1 MSGVTADPL
10 KSVIRHFVRP
20 RSIAVVGASDRMDY
34 GGRLLRNQREGGFAG
49 KIFPVNSRRTEVQG
63 MQAWPDVA
71 ELPEPVDLAVV
82 VVPTSAVAT
91 IIESCGKRGVR
102 ACAVITAG
110 FGERGAE
117 GEQEQKQLVQLARN
131 VGVRFSGPNSLGVA
145 NLTDRMF
152 ATASSNVTWGR
163 SDLRPSGISLVSQ
176 SGALS
181 FNPVPSRAAERGIG
195 LRAIVSVGNQAD
207 LTVVDF
213 IEYFV
218 ESDDETKAVALFL
231 EGLPENEG
239 RRLLQVA
246 HRARALNKPILAVK
260 VGRSPGTAAVAR
272 SHTAALTGDDAVYD
286 GAFRSAYIT
295 RVADLDDLWETGSLL
310 AAYPDFTPWG
320 GVGFLSNSG
329 GMNSLF
335 ADHCGVS
342 GVPLAALSTDTI
354 AGIETVLAGFG
365 GAGNPADVTGN
376 IARPALVDLIDL
388 FTADAATD
396 LVVVGTTG
404 SAVGQRSLDIAGH
417 VRTARAHTNKPFV
430 TLWFS
435 ATGGYEPAKSGA
447 GVLAE
452 QGVPLFLE
460 PSKCTRALRALY
472 AYRRSFSAHP
482 AALPALPSEIAT
494 GLYEETQQHA
504 LRLIASSGITVA
516 ELHIPASMDEA
527 VAIAERVGYPVV
539 LKIEAL
545 GLRHKTE
552 LGGVRV
558 GIADASALRREW
570 SSLWDGTA
578 ALGSDRKV
586 MLQQQLVGGL
596 ELLLGS
602 RIDPTFG
609 PVIAFGAGG
618 TTVEIERDLTFRPA
632 PLDADTARDMFDS
645 LRISRRFGRVRGNAP
660 RDVDALVSA
669 IVRFGVLADA
679 LAGRGAEI
687 EINPLILRADG
698 EGVCAVDARLTLR
711 HSDRH

>member
-1 MSGVTADPL
+1 MSGVTPASAQ
-10 KSVIRHFVRP
+10 SVIRHFIKP
-20 RSIAVVGASDRMDY
+20 RSVAVVGASDRMDY
-34 GGRLLRNQREGGFAG
+34 GGRLLRNLREGGFAG
-49 KIFPVNSRRTEVQG
+49 RIFPVNPRRSEVQG
-63 MQAWPDVA
+63 LEAWPDVA
-71 ELPEPVDLAVV
+71 ALPEPVDLAVL
-82 VVPTSAVAT
+82 VVPTGAIAT
-91 IIESCGKRGVR
+91 VIEACGKRGVP

-117 GEQEQKQLVQLARN
+117 GEQEQKQLVQLART

-152 ATASSNVTWGR
+152 ATASSNVSWSRT
-163 SDLRPSGISLVSQ
+163 DLRQSGISLVSQ

-181 FNPVPSRAAERGIG
+181 FNPVPSRAAERGLG

-218 ESDDETKAVALFL
+218 EHDEETKAVALFL

-239 RRLLQVA
+239 KRLLQVA
-246 HRARALNKPILAVK
+246 RRARALNKPILAVK

-286 GAFRSAYIT
+286 GAFRSACIT
-295 RVADLDDLWETGSLL
+295 RVDDLDDLWETGSLL
-310 AAYPDFTPWG
+310 AAYHDFFPSG

-335 ADHCGVS
+335 ADHCGVN
-342 GVPLAALSTDTI
+342 GVPLAALGADTI

-376 IARPALVDLIDL
+376 ISRPALVDLIDL

-404 SAVGQRSLDIAGH
+404 SAIGQRSLDIAGH
-417 VRTARAHTNKPFV
+417 VHTAREHTSKPFAA
-430 TLWFS
+430 LWFS
-435 ATGGYEPAKSGA
+435 ATDGSEPATSGA
-447 GVLAE
+447 SALAQ
-452 QGVPLFLE
+452 QGIPLFLE
-460 PSKCTRALRALY
+460 PSKCARALRALY
-472 AYRRSFSAHP
+472 AYRRPFAAHP
-482 AALPALPSEIAT
+482 AALPTLPPEVMAAT
-494 GLYEETQQHA
+494 WQETQQDA
-504 LRLIASSGITVA
+504 LRLIAASGIAVA
-516 ELHIPASMDEA
+516 ELHVTASEDEA
-527 VAIAERVGYPVV
+527 VAVAERIGFPVV
-539 LKIEAL
+539 LKIESR

-570 SSLWDGTA
+570 TALWDATA
-578 ALGSDRKV
+578 ALGPDRRV
-586 MLQQQLVGGL
+586 MVQQQLLGGL

-602 RIDPTFG
+602 RVDPTFG
-609 PVIAFGAGG
+609 PVVAFGAGG

-645 LRISRRFGRVRGNAP
+645 LRISRRFGSVRGNAP
-660 RDVDALVSA
+660 RDVEALVSA

-679 LAGRGAEI
+679 LAAQGAEI
-687 EINPLILRADG
+687 DINPLILRAEG
-698 EGVCAVDARLTLR
+698 QGVCAVDARLTLR
-711 HSDRH
+711 HNEQD